1 MGDHLICTLQL
12 AELEGKLSF
21 YFDIL
26 FFMAEL
32 QEVWDSAGHV
42 SYFQLCSIIKEG
54 WEAGL
59 PSVGKVSSTH
69 SGAILPEPCCFCG
82 TGRFL
87 RTNGASQKVC
97 PSSSRGGCQGPCARP
112 SSAAGAMSCFT

>member
-32 QEVWDSAGHV
+32 QEVWDSAGRV
-42 SYFQLCSIIKEG
+42 SNFQLCPIIKG
-54 WEAGL
+54 MG
-59 PSVGKVSSTH
+59 
-69 SGAILPEPCCFCG
+69 
-82 TGRFL
+82 GRF
-87 RTNGASQKVC
+87 AI
-97 PSSSRGGCQGPCARP
+97 SREGE
-112 SSAAGAMSCFT
+112 

>member
-59 PSVGKVSSTH
+59 PSVGKVSST
-69 SGAILPEPCCFCG
+69 LQEQFCLNPVAFVALEG
-82 TGRFL
+82 
-87 RTNGASQKVC
+87 S
-97 PSSSRGGCQGPCARP
+97 
-112 SSAAGAMSCFT
+112 